1 MIGVGENVN
10 RVFYEDVKEKRT
22 TARGVH
28 GKKGT
33 KGTVGKMITPADI
46 AGREYRQAKDLA
58 TFNIYDLIHKL
69 HETPTLKSVV
79 LSRMEEEY
87 QNYRQ
92 ALEKNLDAVAELL
105 KIGLE
110 PVYEEL
116 IVLQQRLDDLSLAIR
131 NLPAGENSPDAYRN
145 AVMNVEGEPAT
156 SGGRRKRIRWGSNP
170 EGIRETVF
178 AQLQALLEE
187 GEEISTETIKKRIP
201 SMLRWI
207 YGEKAVF
214 NGIEGLRQEFLHAA
228 SAATA
233 AATTAATAPEPV
245 PIETEEELA

>member
-1 MIGVGENVN
+1 MRVGDNIN
-10 RVFYEDVKEKRT
+10 RVFYEDVKEKKT

-33 KGTVGKMITPADI
+33 KGTVGRMITPADI
-46 AGREYRQAKDLA
+46 AGREYRQARDLA

-69 HETPTLKSVV
+69 HETPTLKTVL

-87 QNYRQ
+87 QSYRQ

-116 IVLQQRLDDLSLAIR
+116 AMLQQRLDDLSLEFR
-131 NLPAGENSPDAYRN
+131 NPPAREHAPSGPRN
-145 AVMNVEGEPAT
+145 TAMVEQRAVMNG
-156 SGGRRKRIRWGSNP
+156 SRQKRIRWGSTP
-170 EGIRETVF
+170 ETIRQTVF

-214 NGIEGLRQEFLHAA
+214 DGIEGLRREFLR
-228 SAATA
+228 
-233 AATTAATAPEPV
+233 AATAPRQP
-245 PIETEEELA
+245 ETKETPAEGLAESLA